1 MVIDLSNGFPIS
13 VFIDWTS
20 RELSDPVLFSV
31 ALICR
36 FDLHKT
42 KKSQKS
48 RNNLMFRLTF
58 TFKSD

>member
-1 MVIDLSNGFPIS
+1 MYQEMILQSCSYP
-13 VFIDWTS
+13 W
-20 RELSDPVLFSV
+20 RELSDPALFSV

-48 RNNLMFRLTF
+48 RNNLMFCLIF
-58 TFKSD
+58 NFKPD